1 MSKPK
6 NESFIRLD
14 HDLVR
19 GEAWAGLSA
28 NATRLLIGIWN
39 QHNGYNNG
47 DLRFGHAQAKQL
59 LRCSARTA
67 SRTFRELED
76 AGLIEAVEKGSFAH
90 KASAR
95 KGMVTAWRINAIEPS
110 GKPGARRPRDSFN
123 GAPDGCPDGT

>member
-1 MSKPK
+1 VSKPK
-6 NESFIRLD
+6 ERTFIRLY

-19 GEAWAGLSA
+19 CDAWTKLSA

-76 AGLIEAVEKGSFAH
+76 AGLIEAVEKGSFAQ

-110 GKPGARRPRDSFN
+110 GKPAARRSKNSFN